1 MSANNNFGGKMEDL
15 EVLEYLYT
23 NVIIHIEML
32 YKLLDK
38 KKVKD
43 EVYYL
48 IKENILE
55 YKKFLASI
63 KRMIIIRNKKR
74 VFKNNILH
82 NIASSI
88 EASIKEDNNEYLSTL
103 KESAKIWI
111 LDVDKVE
118 NEYKIKSKTV
128 LNLLSRI
135 KNYENNNLKR
145 VIELIYSIM

>member
-1 MSANNNFGGKMEDL
+1 MHTNNSIGGKMEDL

-23 NVIIHIEML
+23 NIIIHIEML
-32 YKLLDK
+32 YKLLSK
-38 KKVKD
+38 KQVKD

-48 IKENILE
+48 VKENIIE
-55 YKKFLASI
+55 YKKFLVST
-63 KRMIIIRNKKR
+63 KRMIVIRNEKR

-88 EASIKEDNNEYLSTL
+88 EANVKENSIEFLSTL

-118 NEYKIKSKTV
+118 KEYKIKSKTV

-135 KNYENNNLKR
+135 KNYEKNNLER
-145 VIELIYSIM
+145 VTELIG

>member
-145 VIELIYSIM
+145 VIELIG

>member
-1 MSANNNFGGKMEDL
+1 MHTNNSIGDRMEDL

-23 NVIIHIEML
+23 NIIIHIEML
-32 YKLLDK
+32 YKLLSK
-38 KKVKD
+38 KQVKD

-48 IKENILE
+48 VKENIIE
-55 YKKFLASI
+55 YKKFLVST
-63 KRMIIIRNKKR
+63 KRMIVIRNEKR

-88 EASIKEDNNEYLSTL
+88 EANVKENSIEFLSTL

-118 NEYKIKSKTV
+118 KEYKIKSKTV

-135 KNYENNNLKR
+135 KNYEKNNLER
-145 VIELIYSIM
+145 VIELIG

>member
-1 MSANNNFGGKMEDL
+1 MEDL

-23 NVIIHIEML
+23 NIIIHIEML
-32 YKLLDK
+32 YKLLSK
-38 KKVKD
+38 KQVKD

-48 IKENILE
+48 VKENIIE
-55 YKKFLASI
+55 YKKFLVST
-63 KRMIIIRNKKR
+63 KRMIVIRNEKR

-88 EASIKEDNNEYLSTL
+88 EANVKENSIEFLSTL

-118 NEYKIKSKTV
+118 KEYKIKSKTV

-135 KNYENNNLKR
+135 KNYEKSNLER
-145 VIELIYSIM
+145 VIELIG

>member
-145 VIELIYSIM
+145 VIVYSIM

>member
-1 MSANNNFGGKMEDL
+1 MEDL

-23 NVIIHIEML
+23 NIIIHIEML
-32 YKLLDK
+32 YKLLSK
-38 KKVKD
+38 KQVKD

-48 IKENILE
+48 VKENIIE
-55 YKKFLASI
+55 YKKFLVST
-63 KRMIIIRNKKR
+63 KRMIVIRNEKR

-88 EASIKEDNNEYLSTL
+88 EANVKENSIEFLSTL

-118 NEYKIKSKTV
+118 KEYKIKSKTV

-135 KNYENNNLKR
+135 KNYEKNNLER
-145 VIELIYSIM
+145 VIELIG

>member
-1 MSANNNFGGKMEDL
+1 MHTNNSMGGKMEDL

-23 NVIIHIEML
+23 NIIIHIEML
-32 YKLLDK
+32 YKLLSK
-38 KKVKD
+38 KQVKD

-48 IKENILE
+48 VKENIIE
-55 YKKFLASI
+55 YRKFLVST
-63 KRMIIIRNKKR
+63 KRMIVIRNEKR
-74 VFKNNILH
+74 AFKNNILH

-88 EASIKEDNNEYLSTL
+88 EANVKENNNEFLSTL

-118 NEYKIKSKTV
+118 KEYKIKSKTV

-135 KNYENNNLKR
+135 KNYENSNLEK
-145 VIELIYSIM
+145 VIELIG

>member
-1 MSANNNFGGKMEDL
+1 MEDL

-23 NVIIHIEML
+23 NIIIHIEML
-32 YKLLDK
+32 YKLLSK
-38 KKVKD
+38 KQVKD

-48 IKENILE
+48 VKENIIE
-55 YKKFLASI
+55 YKKFLVST
-63 KRMIIIRNKKR
+63 KRMIVIRNEKR

-88 EASIKEDNNEYLSTL
+88 EANVKENSIEFLSTL

-118 NEYKIKSKTV
+118 KEYKIKSKTV

-135 KNYENNNLKR
+135 KNYENSNLEK
-145 VIELIYSIM
+145 VIELIGWK

>member
-1 MSANNNFGGKMEDL
+1 
-15 EVLEYLYT
+15 
-23 NVIIHIEML
+23 ML
-32 YKLLDK
+32 YKLLSK
-38 KKVKD
+38 KQVKD

-48 IKENILE
+48 VKENIIE
-55 YKKFLASI
+55 YKKFLVST
-63 KRMIIIRNKKR
+63 KRMIVIRNEKR

-88 EASIKEDNNEYLSTL
+88 EANVKENSIEFLSTL

-118 NEYKIKSKTV
+118 KEYKIKSKTV

-135 KNYENNNLKR
+135 KNYEKNNLER
-145 VIELIYSIM
+145 VIELIG

>member
-1 MSANNNFGGKMEDL
+1 MHTNNSIGGKMEDL

-23 NVIIHIEML
+23 NIIIHIEML
-32 YKLLDK
+32 YKLLSK
-38 KKVKD
+38 KQVKD

-48 IKENILE
+48 VKENIIE
-55 YKKFLASI
+55 YKKFLVST
-63 KRMIIIRNKKR
+63 KRMIVIRNEKR

-88 EASIKEDNNEYLSTL
+88 EANVKENSIEFLSTL

-118 NEYKIKSKTV
+118 KEYKIKSKTV

-135 KNYENNNLKR
+135 KNYEKNNLER
-145 VIELIYSIM
+145 VIELIG

>member
-145 VIELIYSIM
+145 VIELIGWK

>member
-1 MSANNNFGGKMEDL
+1 MHTNNSIGDRMEDL

-23 NVIIHIEML
+23 NIIIHIEML
-32 YKLLDK
+32 YKLLSK
-38 KKVKD
+38 KQVKD

-48 IKENILE
+48 VKENIIE
-55 YKKFLASI
+55 YRKFLVST
-63 KRMIIIRNKKR
+63 KRMIVIRNEKR

-88 EASIKEDNNEYLSTL
+88 EANVKENSIEFLSTL

-118 NEYKIKSKTV
+118 KEYKIKSKTV

-135 KNYENNNLKR
+135 KNYEKSNLER
-145 VIELIYSIM
+145 VIGLIG

>member
-1 MSANNNFGGKMEDL
+1 MHTNNSIGDRMEDL

-23 NVIIHIEML
+23 NIIIHIEML
-32 YKLLDK
+32 YKLLSK
-38 KKVKD
+38 KQVKD

-48 IKENILE
+48 VKENIIE
-55 YKKFLASI
+55 YKKFLVST
-63 KRMIIIRNKKR
+63 KRMIVIRNEKR

-88 EASIKEDNNEYLSTL
+88 EANVKENSIEFLSTL

-118 NEYKIKSKTV
+118 KEYKIKSKTV

-135 KNYENNNLKR
+135 KNYEKSNLER
-145 VIELIYSIM
+145 VIELIG